1 MEIYVHFI
9 QQLLF
14 FWHFYYTMYH
24 VTFKESNK
32 EHSSAH
38 SDPSGLYFF
47 FSLLRST
54 PVGQKP
60 VSEQKAAAFRSVFFE
75 RGWLTVRM
83 DIFIPLN
90 LDCIMNITTLIYK
103 P

>member
-47 FSLLRST
+47 FLPPSLYTCRSET
-54 PVGQKP
+54 CERAKGGGF
-60 VSEQKAAAFRSVFFE
+60 SECFF
-75 RGWLTVRM
+75 
-83 DIFIPLN
+83 
-90 LDCIMNITTLIYK
+90 
-103 P
+103 

>member
-47 FSLLRST
+47 FLPPSLYTCRSET
-54 PVGQKP
+54 CERAKGGGF
-60 VSEQKAAAFRSVFFE
+60 SEFFFE

>member
-38 SDPSGLYFF
+38 SDPSGPVLF
-47 FSLLRST
+47 FSPSLNTCRSET
-54 PVGQKP
+54 CERAKGGGIG
-60 VSEQKAAAFRSVFFE
+60 VFFLK
-75 RGWLTVRM
+75 G
-83 DIFIPLN
+83 DG
-90 LDCIMNITTLIYK
+90 
-103 P
+103 

>member
-47 FSLLRST
+47 FLLRST

-60 VSEQKAAAFRSVFFE
+60 VSEQKAAFRSVFFWKGMADCQDGYIYSPE
-75 RGWLTVRM
+75 SWLYHEH
-83 DIFIPLN
+83 N
-90 LDCIMNITTLIYK
+90 NINI
-103 P
+103 